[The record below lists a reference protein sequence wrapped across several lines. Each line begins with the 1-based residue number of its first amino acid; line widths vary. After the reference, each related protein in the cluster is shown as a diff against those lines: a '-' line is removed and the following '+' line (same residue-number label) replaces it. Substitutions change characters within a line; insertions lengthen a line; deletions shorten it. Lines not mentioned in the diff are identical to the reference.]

1 MRTSG
6 ESILGPLFTWAE
18 RCPDKLLFAFLDID
32 GHTTASYTYSQFI
45 GRTTDIAAHVRHNLR
60 VAPGDRVLLAYPP
73 GLEVICA
80 FFACVRLGLLPVP
93 VYPPAGQGFR
103 TSLERMNFIARD
115 CGAAAVLTDRT
126 YYWSIKVNQTRDRI
140 ATFKFS
146 RDAVS
151 RLPWV
156 VTTDADANQSL
167 DFPAVQADL
176 LFLQYTSGSTS
187 DPKGVMVSHRN
198 LLDNCDAVVD
208 HLPVGVSWLPQ
219 YHDMGLIG
227 YYIFFALKGGTTYGF
242 SPLDFIRRPALW
254 LETISKVRGTASSAP
269 NFAFE
274 YCLRPGKLPPETFE
288 GLDLSSLRFLMTAAE
303 PVRAAVFR
311 DFAAR
316 FEPYGLDPGSLFA
329 AYGLAEFTLA
339 VANYGR
345 RFLQINRADLT
356 HGTVKMAEPGADA
369 VTLVSCGRPLGS
381 TDIRIADDSEVPGGQ
396 IGEIWLRGASKCQG
410 YWNRAELS
418 KAVFEAE
425 LPGHPGTWLRT
436 GDLGFMHGGELFVC
450 GRKKDVIIVRGQN
463 YHPQDIELLVEA
475 DPRVRKGG
483 VAAFGHDDE
492 GREKVVVVAE
502 LADPRALPDS
512 RAVNSRVLK
521 GLGVAVDSFVFIR
534 ARSIPKTSSGKIQR
548 HLARRRF
555 LEGKLEIVS
564 QVAAGG
570 GFDLAGPATLAD
582 APGSAVRRDL
592 GGFASMLGQLGL
604 TGSETWTLG
613 EAGLDSLGLVEF
625 SHALQ
630 EQLVALGYGD
640 LAGEADIQALQNIAI
655 CELTDLLADLA
666 GATPLAQVRF
676 KRALAELRQE
686 HRSTTVEMM
695 KRDARLRFDPG
706 HLPRVP
712 GATPPGILLTG
723 GTGFFGPFLLA
734 SLLRQTDEDIH
745 VLVRAQDEAHGKRRL
760 LEGLADCLEGPVPTG
775 WEGRIRPL
783 CGDLG
788 KVNLGLGTDRWT
800 DLAESLGTI
809 VHNGAVVHYLY
820 DYSRMRE
827 ANVGGTQEVVRLA
840 MSHRPKVLNHISTT
854 FIFGWS
860 VQETLRERD
869 TNMDLDLL
877 DFGYS
882 QSKWVS
888 ERVVQDAM
896 ARGLAAR
903 IFRPAL
909 IAPSVSGAGHN
920 FDISIRLLAFML
932 NNRIGTTAQNQVSF
946 SPADL
951 AADNIVAISQIPES
965 VGGTYHVTRDEFAS
979 MRDVLAIFGE
989 LTGQSFTHYPLEE
1002 FVPEVIS
1009 RCGPDDLLFPLLEF
1023 FVRSIEKITAME
1035 FKRYDNAQYRR
1046 FRDASRHGRADPPLT
1061 DVVQGILRYMR
1072 RKAIVSV

>member
-1 MRTSG
+1 MRTSR
-6 ESILGPLFTWAE
+6 ESILGPLFRWAD
-18 RCPDKLLFAFLDID
+18 RCPDKLLFSFLDID
-32 GHTTASYTYSQFI
+32 GRTAASYTYSQFI
-45 GRTTDIAAHVRHNLR
+45 GRITDIAVHIRGNLR
-60 VAPGDRVLLAYPP
+60 AAPGDRVLLAYPP

-80 FFACVRLGLLPVP
+80 FFACVRLGLVPVP
-93 VYPPAGQGFR
+93 VYPPAGHGFR
-103 TSLERMNFIARD
+103 TSLDRMNFIARD

-126 YYWSIKVNQTRDRI
+126 YYWSIKVNQTRERI
-140 ATFKFS
+140 ATFNFG

-151 RLPWV
+151 RLPWI
-156 VTTDADANQSL
+156 VTTDADDGQSG
-167 DFPAVQADL
+167 DFPDVQADL

-198 LLDNCDAVVD
+198 ILDNCDAVVD

-227 YYIFFALKGGTTYGF
+227 YYIFFALKGGTTFGF

-274 YCLRPGKLPPETFE
+274 YCQRPGKLPPETFE

-303 PVRAAVFR
+303 PVRAGVFR

-316 FEPYGLDPGSLFA
+316 FEPYGLDPRSLFA

-345 RFLQINRADLT
+345 RFLRIDREELAR
-356 HGTVKMAEPGADA
+356 GAVKIAEPGSDA

-381 TDIRIADDSEVPGGQ
+381 TEVKIVGGAEIPDGQ
-396 IGEIWLRGASKCQG
+396 VGEIWLRGASKCQG
-410 YWNRAELS
+410 YWNRPELTRT
-418 KAVFEAE
+418 VFEAE
-425 LPGHPGTWLRT
+425 LPGQPGTWLRT
-436 GDLGFMHGGELFVC
+436 GDLGFLNGGELFIC

-483 VAAFGHDDE
+483 VAAFGHDDD

-502 LADPRALPDS
+502 LADPKALPDS
-512 RAVNSRVLK
+512 REVNSRVIRNL
-521 GLGVAVDSFVFIR
+521 GLAVDAFVFIH

-570 GFDLAGPATLAD
+570 ALEPALSAGLCETSEP
-582 APGSAVRRDL
+582 PGRREL
-592 GGFASMLGQLGL
+592 GGFAAALAQLGL
-604 TGSETWTLG
+604 TGSEPWTLG
-613 EAGLDSLGLVEF
+613 ESGLDSLGLVEF
-625 SHALQ
+625 SQALQ
-630 EQLVALGYGD
+630 AQLAALGYGE
-640 LAGEADIQALQNIAI
+640 LADEADVGALQNIAI
-655 CELTDLLADLA
+655 SELTDLLADLA
-666 GATPLAQVRF
+666 AANPLAQVRF
-676 KRALAELRQE
+676 KRALGDLRQE
-686 HRSTTVEMM
+686 HRRATIEMM
-695 KRDARLRFDPG
+695 KRDSRLRFEPG
-706 HLPRVP
+706 HLPRVA

-734 SLLRQTDEDIH
+734 SLLRQTDEDIL
-745 VLVRAQDEAHGKRRL
+745 VLVRAGDDEHGKRRL
-760 LEGLADCLEGPVPTG
+760 VEGLADCLEGPLPAG
-775 WEGRIRPL
+775 WEGRIRPV
-783 CGDLG
+783 CGDLA
-788 KVNLGLGTDRWT
+788 KVNLGLGTERWT

-809 VHNGAVVHYLY
+809 VHNGAVVHYLF
-820 DYSRMRE
+820 DYPRMRD

-840 MSHRPKVLNHISTT
+840 MSHRPKALNHISTT
-854 FIFGWS
+854 FVFGWS
-860 VQETLRERD
+860 VKETLLESD
-869 TNMDLDLL
+869 TNVDLDLL

-896 ARGLAAR
+896 RRGLAAR

-909 IAPSVSGAGHN
+909 IAPSVGGAGHN

-932 NNRIGTTAQNQVSF
+932 NNRLGTTAQNQVSF

-951 AADNIVAISQIPES
+951 AADNIVAISRIPES
-965 VGGTYHVTRDEFAS
+965 VGGTFHVTRDEYAS
-979 MRDVLAIFGE
+979 MSDVLAIFGE
-989 LTGQSFTHYPLEE
+989 LTGQKFTNYPLQE
-1002 FVPEVIS
+1002 FVPQVIS

-1035 FKRYDNAQYRR
+1035 FKRYDNTEYRR
-1046 FRDASRHGRADPPLT
+1046 FRDASPHGRADPPLA